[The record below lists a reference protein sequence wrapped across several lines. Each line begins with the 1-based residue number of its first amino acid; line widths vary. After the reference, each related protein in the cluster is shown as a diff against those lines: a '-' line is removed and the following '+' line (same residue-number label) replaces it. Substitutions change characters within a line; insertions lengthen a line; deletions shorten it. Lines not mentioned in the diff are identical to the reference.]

1 MRFIQI
7 IKTASGR
14 LRSFTASDI
23 LLFVGTLL
31 FKLLLFNL
39 FIDGSIAS
47 VALFASVLGAI
58 LILVCWTNLVYG
70 KTRLLLLYIID
81 CIVTFVIIADML
93 YYRYFS
99 NVLSMNILTQASVV
113 TSVKSSVFS
122 LLHLSDLIFILD
134 IVLIPLGFFI
144 GGRLGESV
152 RISCK
157 KRILCTA
164 FALAAGVWLCRYG
177 ILNLLA
183 TQPNIFQ
190 SFYDK
195 VYIVQNIGL
204 LSFHSID
211 AFKFVESKDKEALP
225 VSEDKRQE
233 IREFFKDKKANA
245 PASPEFFGAG
255 KDKNLIVVQV
265 EALQEFV
272 INRSINGKEIT
283 PNLNKLIKSS
293 IYFDNY
299 YTETAGGGTSDAE
312 LLSNVSLFP
321 AKEGSTYIRF
331 SGNNYYSLAGKLSEQ
346 GYMTSAMHAYRPG
359 FWNRSVMYQTLGFDR
374 FVNKN
379 DYAQDEISGMGLTDK
394 SFFRQSFEFMDQQKE
409 PYYTLLVTLTSHYP
423 FDNDKKY
430 YSSFDVGKY
439 KDTFFGNYLEAIH
452 YADEALGEFI
462 DALEAR
468 GLMDRS
474 VLALY
479 GDHFAIPNDKKEYLA
494 EFLQLEDMDDYNWVK
509 QQRVP
514 LIIHLPGQES
524 GGIRHIAGG
533 GVDFMPTVLN
543 IMGVDSSNM
552 PMLGRDLLNSTEGM
566 AVLRHGYFIT
576 DKYICLTS
584 KGVAYNAEN
593 GSSYPVEKLAEERK
607 LSAKLLEYSDII
619 TENNLAKELIE
630 YLEKQ

>member
-1 MRFIQI
+1 MRLFQMVRTVSCRQ
-7 IKTASGR
+7 KNSVP
-14 LRSFTASDI
+14 SDI
-23 LLFVGTLL
+23 LIFGGIIFL
-31 FKLLLFNL
+31 KLLVFNL
-39 FIDGSIAS
+39 FIDGSITSLAY
-47 VALFASVLGAI
+47 FASVLGTV
-58 LILVCWTNLVYG
+58 LILVCWANLLSG
-70 KTRLLLLYIID
+70 RARWILLYIID
-81 CIVTFVIIADML
+81 SAVTFLIIADML

-99 NVLSMNILTQASVV
+99 NVLSLNILTQASVV

-122 LLHLSDLIFILD
+122 LIHMSDIIFILD
-134 IVLIPLGFFI
+134 LLLIPLCLII
-144 GGRLGESV
+144 GSRFNKSV
-152 RISCK
+152 RTSCRN
-157 KRILCTA
+157 RIIRTV
-164 FALAAGVWLCRYG
+164 FALAIGIGLCRYG
-177 ILNLLA
+177 IMNLLE
-183 TQPNIFQ
+183 TQPNIFK

-211 AFKFVESKDKEALP
+211 AFKFIESKNKEALP
-225 VSEDKRQE
+225 VTEDKKQE
-233 IREFFKDKKANA
+233 IKEFFGEMKVKTPEA
-245 PASPEFFGAG
+245 PEFFGIG

-321 AKEGSTYIRF
+321 VREGSTYIRF
-331 SGNNYYSLAGKLSEQ
+331 SGNDYYSLAGKMSEH
-346 GYMTSAMHAYRPG
+346 GYMTSAMHAFRPG
-359 FWNRSVMYQTLGFDR
+359 FWNRSVMYQTLRFDR
-374 FVNKN
+374 FVSKD
-379 DYAQDEISGMGLTDK
+379 DYVEDEISGMGLTDK
-394 SFFRQSFEFMDQQKE
+394 SFFRQSLEYMEKQKE
-409 PYYTLLVTLTSHYP
+409 PYYTLLITLTSHYP

-430 YSSFDVGKY
+430 YGSFDVGKY

-462 DALEAR
+462 SELEAK

-474 VLALY
+474 VLAVY

-494 EFLQLEDMDDYNWVK
+494 DFLQLGKMNEYNWIK

-514 LIIHLPGQES
+514 LIIRLPGGEGS
-524 GGIRHIAGG
+524 GIRHIAGG

-543 IMGVDSSNM
+543 IMGVDGSNV
-552 PMLGRDLLNSTEGM
+552 PMLGRDLLNSQEGI

-584 KGVAYNAEN
+584 KGVAYDAES
-593 GSSYPVEKLAEERK
+593 GSSHPIEELEGEIK
-607 LSAKLLEYSDII
+607 LSARLLEYSDAI
-619 TENNLAKELIE
+619 TENNLTKELIE
-630 YLEKQ
+630 YLEEK